1 MAAPAEHPLPP
12 RGSWSLRREFG
23 RLLVLAAIVPGV
35 AFSLF
40 VLLDQGANERN
51 VASQRLATSART
63 TAASIDQFVGDHLAA
78 VSLVADLAPD
88 DARKWGARLEAM
100 RERYP
105 SFITAIAVGANGD
118 MRAAVP
124 ASRLPAGRLP
134 NVADRDYF
142 GVPRQTLQ
150 PYVSNAFRGR
160 GLGNDPLVAV
170 SAPVLREGRFDG
182 VVEGSIRVDA
192 FTRELGAAFLSRGYE
207 FLLLDRS
214 QRVIYATPAYGL
226 AFQQRVDIAR
236 RFGTAPADGK
246 AGMQPG
252 VFADGGAGL
261 TARSPMRSGWTLV
274 LAMRED
280 PLLVPATGRVWA
292 LLGLLAVLTI
302 GAALA
307 SWWQMR
313 QLARG
318 TRALLDGL
326 KGMALG
332 SAVPAGQMR
341 NMPVELE
348 PVASAIADL
357 SERSNRA
364 YRDLQASLEQQRHL
378 AQSLRETVSSREA
391 EIASRT
397 AELRIAAHELDRLS
411 RTDPLTGA
419 LNLRGFEEWSV
430 REAQAHAA
438 AGTLGVLAMD
448 IDWFKRYNDRYGHPA
463 GDLAL
468 KRAVAAA
475 RTALRG
481 EHDEIVRSGGE
492 EFLLLLPGADR
503 ARALDVAERVRAA
516 VQAAGIPH
524 EDSPLEALTVSI
536 GIALAHPQAG
546 DRGVRDFQQAIA
558 EADAALYRAKH
569 AGRNRIAG

>member
-1 MAAPAEHPLPP
+1 MVDLTDEAAPA

-23 RLLVLAAIVPGV
+23 RLLVLAAILPGL

-40 VLLDQGANERN
+40 VLLDQGANERR

-78 VSLVADLAPD
+78 VSLMADLAPILQRD
-88 DARKWGARLEAM
+88 WPARLEAM

-105 SFITAIAVGANGD
+105 SFITAIAVDARGD
-118 MRAAVP
+118 MLAAVP
-124 ASRLPAGRLP
+124 ATRLPAGPLP
-134 NVADRDYF
+134 SVVDRDYYA
-142 GVPRQTLQ
+142 VPRQTLQ

-170 SAPVLREGRFDG
+170 SAPVVREDRFDG

-192 FTRELGAAFLSRGYE
+192 FTRELGQAFLSRGYE
-207 FLLLDRS
+207 LLLLDRS
-214 QRVIYATPAYGL
+214 QRVIFATPAYGL
-226 AFQQRVDIAR
+226 AFQQPVDVLR
-236 RFGTAPADGK
+236 RFGPVSADGK
-246 AGMQPG
+246 ATLQPG
-252 VFADGGAGL
+252 LFADGSSGL
-261 TARSPMRSGWTLV
+261 TARSSMRSGWTLV
-274 LAMRED
+274 LAIRDDQLM
-280 PLLVPATGRVWA
+280 VPATGRVWA
-292 LLGLLAVLTI
+292 LLGLLAVLTL
-302 GAALA
+302 GVLLA

-318 TRALLDGL
+318 TRTLLDGL
-326 KGMALG
+326 KGMAFG
-332 SAVPAGQMR
+332 SEVPARLMR

-348 PVASAIADL
+348 PVAGAIGDL
-357 SERSNRA
+357 SERFNRA

-378 AQSLRETVSSREA
+378 AQSLRETVASREA

-397 AELRIAAHELDRLS
+397 AELRIAAEELDRMS

-419 LNLRGFEEWSV
+419 LNRRGFEDWSTRV
-430 REAQAHAA
+430 ADTHAD
-438 AGTLGVLAMD
+438 AGTLGVLVMD

-468 KRAVAAA
+468 KRVVAAA

-503 ARALDVAERVRAA
+503 ARALDVAERIRAA

-536 GIALAHPQAG
+536 GIALASPAPAP
-546 DRGVRDFQQAIA
+546 GVARDVAQAIA
-558 EADAALYRAKH
+558 DADAALYRAKH
-569 AGRNRIAG
+569 AGRNRIAD